1 MKFRFILNLLLISCV
16 FFSAL
21 IFITPSNASSCN
33 GGVHLGFGVFMKNEH
48 ECETESK
55 RLQNCHY
62 AKASNERYWYSGAH
76 CMLSENNAYYENSF
90 SDYSFKV
97 NSFKIL
103 PITESDG
110 AQCFEAS
117 RTAGNRSSS
126 YYFCDLQRGSLF
138 DKGSVQNLFQKR
150 TKFSSIRATLNDQN
164 AETPK
169 QVAGGT
175 SSIVPLDAFV
185 SFTSQ
190 SHFTESRKAYSSA
203 KKLTKSKQP
212 MSQEYF
218 NDIKG
223 TFAEEYLI
231 SKRKNKAMVGAFPL
245 TCNYRYSAWN
255 HSSLRE
261 AYQRAKGGCET
272 KVNDRNAVLG
282 QKCKCRVVALN
293 NVLFYEPE
301 TYIGE
306 QGQVPILARVV
317 ENGQQIEIRGV
328 VKIADKGS
336 SKSAFT
342 VETNAGVKACKGSFD
357 ISDTAIGRF
366 SMNCFDGKYVG
377 SGDFVTTG
385 FNQELQVANGT
396 AEFTATNGA
405 KMFVIFGEDAE

>member
-1 MKFRFILNLLLISCV
+1 MNYRSITISSLMLLIL
-16 FFSAL
+16 FSNVL
-21 IFITPSNASSCN
+21 WSTPSVASYCN

-48 ECETESK
+48 KCETETK

-62 AKASNERYWYSGAH
+62 AEVSNERFWYSGAH
-76 CMLSENNAYYENSF
+76 CVLSENNAYYQDSF
-90 SDYSFKV
+90 SEYDFKV
-97 NSFKIL
+97 KSFKIR

-110 AQCFEAS
+110 AQCFEAT
-117 RTAGNRSSS
+117 RTSGPTSSS
-126 YYFCDLQRGSLF
+126 YYFCDLQRGNLF
-138 DKGSVQNLFQKR
+138 DKASVQDLFQKR
-150 TKFSSIRATLNDQN
+150 SKFSSTPATLNRRN
-164 AETPK
+164 VETPT
-169 QVAGGT
+169 QNIVGT

-190 SHFTESRKAYSSA
+190 SYFTDSSKAYSSA

-218 NDIKG
+218 DGIKG
-223 TFAEEYLI
+223 TFAEEYLT

-245 TCNYRYSAWN
+245 TCNYRYSSWN
-255 HSSLRE
+255 YSSLRE

-272 KVNDRNAVLG
+272 KVNDRNKVLG
-282 QKCKCRVVALN
+282 QKCKCRVIALN
-293 NVLFYEPE
+293 NVMFYEPGI
-301 TYIGE
+301 YIGE
-306 QGQVPILARVV
+306 QGQVPILARVI
-317 ENGQQIEIRGV
+317 ENGQQIEIKGK

-342 VETNAGVKACKGSFD
+342 VETNAGVKACEGSFD

-385 FNQELQVANGT
+385 FNPELQIANGT